1 MKSGIL
7 VDGIM
12 HDAISANRMEAEV
25 QHHHQAQAAIPMG
38 SSSHLYARC
47 THFLQ
52 PCALMQP
59 YTLSQRSGAGT
70 EDGKR
75 LAFR

>member
-1 MKSGIL
+1 MATRQRSSISSTIWMKSGIL
-7 VDGIM
+7 VDGIT
-12 HDAISANRMEAEV
+12 ISANRVEAEV

-59 YTLSQRSGAGT
+59 YTLS
-70 EDGKR
+70 
-75 LAFR
+75 